1 MISAPLLDPSIHRST
16 NASVSYQTHPL
27 YSHLQVAFGFPI
39 ANVYNN
45 LTNVI
50 MTIEPKRTKG
60 RKKETAKK
68 LLVNAH
74 YDATLGSPG
83 ASDCA
88 SCVGV
93 GVEVA
98 RALLKTTKKGKTTN
112 AVFLF
117 NGGEETLM
125 QAAHGFMQWS
135 PSAKDV
141 GAFIN
146 IESTGPWG
154 PDVLFQHQGWAL
166 EAYAKAAPRPRGN
179 SVAQDFFELGVIPAD
194 TDYRVLRESSEDA
207 GNAGNERIPGVDVAF
222 LFDGLAYHTKEDTW
236 TRIRP
241 GTLQGMGEN
250 VLAAAVEFMEV
261 LEGQA
266 VEKKGFDARK
276 SVFADVGGRIMVVY
290 PFWLARVLHVAPLAF
305 FLIGRARAAGRAGL
319 QSSSAGAGLRER
331 DR

>member
-1 MISAPLLDPSIHRST
+1 M
-16 NASVSYQTHPL
+16 
-27 YSHLQVAFGFPI
+27 AFGFPI

-50 MTIEPKRTKG
+50 MTIEPKRTKRTKG

-194 TDYRVLRESSEDA
+194 TDYRALRERSEDA
-207 GNAGNERIPGVDVAF
+207 GNAGKAGKAGNAGNTGNERIPGVDVAF

-261 LEGQA
+261 LEGLDRHQA

-305 FLIGRARAAGRAGL
+305 FSIGRARAAGRAGL